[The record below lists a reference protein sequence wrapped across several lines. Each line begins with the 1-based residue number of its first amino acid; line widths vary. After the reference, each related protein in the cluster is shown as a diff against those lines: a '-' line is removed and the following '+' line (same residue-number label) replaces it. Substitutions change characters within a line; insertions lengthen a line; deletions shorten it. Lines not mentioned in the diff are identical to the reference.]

1 VVLTSACDEPAR
13 SRIARELW
21 VATFL
26 VLRQLSGLTRDQYA
40 AAQQAISDAA
50 QRDSTG
56 GHIITYLGGFFIPD
70 EGRVICIFC
79 AESPADVATV
89 NEQAGVPFTE
99 VLRAIELRSR
109 SGD

>member
-1 VVLTSACDEPAR
+1 
-13 SRIARELW
+13 

-26 VLRQLSGLTRDQYA
+26 VLRQLPGLTRDQYA

-50 QRDSTG
+50 RKDSSTG

-70 EGRVICIFC
+70 KGRVICIFC
-79 AESPADVATV
+79 AESPTDVATV